1 MIKSYIFCITL
12 LLGIISVNAKADW
25 LTPELLWKMGRVSDP
40 QLSPDGK
47 LAVYNIRRF
56 NVAENKGNTDIW
68 LYNFSTHSA
77 RAIASDSS
85 NETQPRW
92 SSDGKRIFY
101 LNDKTGSQLWSM
113 NADGSDK
120 QQAGDLKEDINT
132 YGISGN
138 GSMIWLSIDVKL
150 DRFLGKDKYPD
161 LPKSTGHVYDDL
173 MMRHW
178 DQWADGSYSHVFIA
192 PLSNGKIKSDP
203 VDIMK
208 NEHYDAPMK
217 PHGGDEEISWSR
229 DGKFLAYTCKKFTGL
244 EYSVNTNSD
253 IYLYEVASGKT
264 LNVTSD
270 NPGYDKSP
278 AFSPDG
284 TTMAWISW
292 EEAGNEAS
300 LQRLFTYDLTTKAK
314 SNLSKGFEYNVE
326 NLHWSGRSDR
336 IYFLADIQA
345 TDQIFYCETLAKTN
359 GIKQLTTD
367 IADFN
372 GLSIASNEKKDDVI
386 LASRMSI
393 SQPTEL
399 FSIDSKTGKSNQL
412 TFTNDDVLSPLTL
425 GEVKKMMIKTSDGK
439 DMLTWVIYPPNFNP
453 KNKYPALL
461 YCQGGPQSTV
471 SQFFSYRWNFQ
482 LMAAN
487 GYIVVAPNR
496 RGLPGFGKEWNDE
509 ISNDWGGQAM
519 TDLLS
524 AIDSVSKYPYV
535 NKDRMGAV
543 GASFGGYSVFW
554 LAGHH
559 QRRFKAFISHC
570 GVFNIESMIATEELF
585 FHLHEFDGAYWRMP
599 QPISYTKFSP
609 HNYVNNWDTPIL
621 IISNEKDYRIP
632 YSQGLEAYSA
642 ARLKKIPAKF
652 LSFPDE
658 GHWVLK
664 PQNSLMWQRE
674 FFGWLDKYLKN

>member
-1 MIKSYIFCITL
+1 
-12 LLGIISVNAKADW
+12 
-25 LTPELLWKMGRVSDP
+25 
-40 QLSPDGK
+40 
-47 LAVYNIRRF
+47 
-56 NVAENKGNTDIW
+56 
-68 LYNFSTHSA
+68 
-77 RAIASDSS
+77 
-85 NETQPRW
+85 
-92 SSDGKRIFY
+92 
-101 LNDKTGSQLWSM
+101 
-113 NADGSDK
+113 
-120 QQAGDLKEDINT
+120 
-132 YGISGN
+132 
-138 GSMIWLSIDVKL
+138 
-150 DRFLGKDKYPD
+150 
-161 LPKSTGHVYDDL
+161 
-173 MMRHW
+173 
-178 DQWADGSYSHVFIA
+178 
-192 PLSNGKIKSDP
+192 
-203 VDIMK
+203 
-208 NEHYDAPMK
+208 
-217 PHGGDEEISWSR
+217 
-229 DGKFLAYTCKKFTGL
+229 
-244 EYSVNTNSD
+244 
-253 IYLYEVASGKT
+253 
-264 LNVTSD
+264 
-270 NPGYDKSP
+270 
-278 AFSPDG
+278 
-284 TTMAWISW
+284 
-292 EEAGNEAS
+292 
-300 LQRLFTYDLTTKAK
+300 
-314 SNLSKGFEYNVE
+314 
-326 NLHWSGRSDR
+326 
-336 IYFLADIQA
+336 
-345 TDQIFYCETLAKTN
+345 
-359 GIKQLTTD
+359 
-367 IADFN
+367 
-372 GLSIASNEKKDDVI
+372 
-386 LASRMSI
+386 
-393 SQPTEL
+393 
-399 FSIDSKTGKSNQL
+399 
-412 TFTNDDVLSPLTL
+412 
-425 GEVKKMMIKTSDGK
+425 MMIKTSDGK

-453 KNKYPALL
+453 KNKYPTLL

-585 FHLHEFDGAYWRMP
+585 FHLHEFDGAYWRLP
-599 QPISYTKFSP
+599 KPVSYSKFSP

-642 ARLKKIPAKF
+642 ARLKKIPARF